1 MTTSS
6 QYDIIYLSEIFLD
19 STIESNDK
27 RLNIEGYNII
37 RADYP
42 GNKKEEGYVWTIK
55 TIYQL

>member
-6 QYDIIYLSEIFLD
+6 QYDVIYLSEIFLD
-19 STIESNDK
+19 STIESNDE

-42 GNKKEEGYVWTIK
+42 GNKKGEGYVCTIK
-55 TIYQL
+55 IIYQL

>member
-42 GNKKEEGYVWTIK
+42 GNKKGEGYV
-55 TIYQL
+55 

>member
-6 QYDIIYLSEIFLD
+6 QYEIIYLSEIFLD

-42 GNKKEEGYVWTIK
+42 GNKKEEGYV
-55 TIYQL
+55 

>member
-6 QYDIIYLSEIFLD
+6 QYDVIYLSEIFLD

-37 RADYP
+37 RADYTR
-42 GNKKEEGYVWTIK
+42 NKKGEGYVCTIK